1 MPTKDYYVILGI
13 SRTESSKGVR
23 SAFRDLA
30 RRYHPDRA
38 GPGGTRFFQDLLEAY
53 RVLSNAEHRASYDQ
67 GLRHAEGGER
77 IAAARVTPAQ
87 APRSAPEP
95 TRPEPEPLIPDQ
107 SAMPA
112 PISLM
117 RDFEVTTPSWDE
129 VFNRFLQNFTQP
141 YVPPTRDLD
150 ALNLQIRIGTRQA
163 ARGGVIT
170 LTVPVFYPCPRCRG
184 RGSVMGHAC
193 RSCGESGMIEEEEPV
208 SIRIPSM
215 VRHGTV
221 FEVPLRG
228 LGINNLYL
236 RIRIL
241 VGDPP

>member
-1 MPTKDYYVILGI
+1 MPIKDYYMILGI
-13 SRTESSKGVR
+13 SRAESGKGVR

-38 GPGGTRFFQDLLEAY
+38 GPGGTRFFQDILEAY
-53 RVLSNAEHRASYDQ
+53 RVLSDAQRRASYDE
-67 GLRHAEGGER
+67 GLRHAEGGES
-77 IAAARVTPAQ
+77 IPATRVTPAEKRQ
-87 APRSAPEP
+87 PGPG
-95 TRPEPEPLIPDQ
+95 PEPEPLIPE
-107 SAMPA
+107 PLVPV

-117 RDFEVTTPSWDE
+117 RDFEVTRPSWDE

-141 YVPPTRDLD
+141 YLPPTRDLD
-150 ALNLQIRIGTRQA
+150 ALNLQIRIGTEQA

-184 RGSVMGHAC
+184 RGNVMGYAC
-193 RSCGESGMIEEEEPV
+193 QSCAESGLVEEEEPV
-208 SIRIPSM
+208 SIRVPPL
-215 VRHGTV
+215 VRHGTI

-241 VGDPP
+241 VGD